1 MGIVWS
7 ARDERLERVVAIKQ
21 LVLQPGLSEQETDE
35 ARRRA
40 MREARI
46 AARLQHPNAVSV
58 FDVAQHQGEPCLVM
72 EFMPSRSLSS
82 VLAERGTLP
91 PEEAADICAQ
101 VASALAVAHAAGI
114 VHRDIKPG
122 NILLGETGTAK
133 ITDFGISRAVG
144 DVTVTQTGISAGTP
158 AYLAPEVA
166 RGQDPSPSAD
176 VFSLGATLYNAVEGR
191 PPFGTS
197 QNPLALLHA
206 VATGEVPPPKQAGPL
221 TELLMALV
229 HADPTQRPSMSAAA
243 EALTLASD
251 GKKPSWTPAPPTAVL
266 AEPPTATGLLD
277 SPANVEPAAPPRDR
291 RPLLIGVGVLVVV
304 LLVGTIVAFALINP
318 PNTPTPG
325 PTTSGT
331 SQPAPNTAPNNPAA
345 TTTTTQAQPPTSS
358 APTSTTTTP
367 PTSTTTTPPTSVTND
382 QSGGPID
389 FATAGQFVIDYYSQ
403 GVAGFW
409 SKLSGNV
416 QQQFGS
422 EQAFRDYWG
431 QFSQV
436 YSNNAQGVT
445 ANPDG
450 SVNVPVDVTYFDKG
464 NPPKQNGQH
473 KTINVIRSGGQ
484 LLINSDGR

>member
-1 MGIVWS
+1 M
-7 ARDERLERVVAIKQ
+7 
-21 LVLQPGLSEQETDE
+21 
-35 ARRRA
+35 
-40 MREARI
+40 
-46 AARLQHPNAVSV
+46 
-58 FDVAQHQGEPCLVM
+58 
-72 EFMPSRSLSS
+72 
-82 VLAERGTLP
+82 
-91 PEEAADICAQ
+91 
-101 VASALAVAHAAGI
+101 
-114 VHRDIKPG
+114 
-122 NILLGETGTAK
+122 
-133 ITDFGISRAVG
+133 
-144 DVTVTQTGISAGTP
+144 
-158 AYLAPEVA
+158 
-166 RGQDPSPSAD
+166 
-176 VFSLGATLYNAVEGR
+176 
-191 PPFGTS
+191 
-197 QNPLALLHA
+197 
-206 VATGEVPPPKQAGPL
+206 
-221 TELLMALV
+221 
-229 HADPTQRPSMSAAA
+229 
-243 EALTLASD
+243 
-251 GKKPSWTPAPPTAVL
+251 
-266 AEPPTATGLLD
+266 
-277 SPANVEPAAPPRDR
+277 EPAAPPRDR